1 MKKLILT
8 LAIALFS
15 FGMYAQTTPLSQFE
29 DEDHVTTIVLT
40 EKTFELMAKVSSDDM
55 DQEAKEMI
63 ELIQGLS
70 ELRIYTTENSEVA
83 DEMNSVVKEYIK
95 DSNLSELLR
104 VNDKDAK
111 VKIYIKEG
119 KDDDHVKELLLFV
132 NEINTE
138 HNKGNRNPESV
149 IISIT
154 GDVDLTKVSSLL
166 NQMNVDTKN
175 TEIKNGN

>member
-8 LAIALFS
+8 LVIAIFS
-15 FGMYAQTTPLSQFE
+15 FGMYAQTTQLSQFE
-29 DEDHVTTIVLT
+29 DEDHVTTVVIT
-40 EKTFELMAKVSSDDM
+40 KKTFELMAKVSSDDM
-55 DQEAKEMI
+55 DQEAKEMV
-63 ELIQGLS
+63 ELIQGLN
-70 ELRIYTTENSEVA
+70 ELKIYTTENSEVA
-83 DEMNSVVKEYIK
+83 NEMNSTIKSYVK

-119 KDDDHVKELLLFV
+119 KDDDHVTELLLFV

-138 HNKGNRNPESV
+138 NKGGRNPESV
-149 IISIT
+149 VISIT
-154 GDVDLTKVSSLL
+154 GDIDLTKISKLI

-175 TEIKNGN
+175 IKIKHEN